1 MLEVV
6 VVELVD
12 FKAHDTLAWD
22 VSVEVLMANPGDGHT
37 SSCGDSSDMLT
48 NPASVWISIQ

>member
-12 FKAHDTLAWD
+12 FKAHDTLTRN
-22 VSVEVLMANPGDGHT
+22 VGVKVLMANPSDGHT

-48 NPASVWISIQ
+48 DPAFVWISIQ